1 MLQGQYRPRRRLGQA
16 LYGEV
21 WLCENSHASNELVA
35 IKEVALRH
43 AKRALMENKCMDNP
57 FDERRIA
64 LYLMQ
69 RQGHEHILQ
78 FQREFLDRGCWYMV
92 MEYCE
97 GGDLFSVLD
106 RSPNNRMEEVEAMR
120 YFRQV
125 VGGVQFLHDSGVAH
139 RDLSLENVL
148 LKNGVCK
155 ICDFGLATEAN
166 RVCCG
171 ERVGKA
177 YYMAPEIVEGAHY
190 DPMAADMWSLGI
202 MLFIMLTGSPLVPLA
217 SRSDKAFLALET
229 FGVVKILEV
238 WGVASSLSASVLD
251 LLEGLVQ
258 TNPAKRLG
266 IRDVAAHPALG
277 EP

>member
-1 MLQGQYRPRRRLGQA
+1 
-16 LYGEV
+16 
-21 WLCENSHASNELVA
+21 
-35 IKEVALRH
+35 
-43 AKRALMENKCMDNP
+43 
-57 FDERRIA
+57 
-64 LYLMQ
+64 
-69 RQGHEHILQ
+69 
-78 FQREFLDRGCWYMV
+78 MV

-106 RSPNNRMEEVEAMR
+106 RSANNRMEEAVAMR

-125 VGGVQFLHDSGVAH
+125 IEGVQFLHDNGVAH

-148 LKNGVCK
+148 LKNDVCK

-166 RVCCG
+166 RVCRG

-177 YYMAPEIVEGAHY
+177 YYMAPEIVEGADY

-217 SRSDKAFLALET
+217 SRSDKAFLALES

-238 WGVASSLSASVLD
+238 WGVASSLSAPILD
-251 LLEGLVQ
+251 LLEGLLQ
-258 TNPAKRLG
+258 INPAKRLS
-266 IRDVAAHPALG
+266 IRDVVEHPALAD